1 LAPHGDPRCRALL
14 DELLAFAGADGDAA
28 GRLIDRYGSLGA
40 ILTTNREALAA
51 IAEDSE
57 AADLLD
63 CVHRIVGHV
72 LRQDIEDR
80 PLIGN
85 EPAVIAYLRS
95 RSAHS
100 RNEELRILYLGAKN
114 HLIHEQV
121 FPGTID
127 EAPFLIREI
136 LRRGLDVGAASIVLA
151 HNHPSGEAVA
161 SEADCEMTRQLIRAG
176 YEVGISV
183 VDHIIVTRTGSLS
196 FRLSGLF

>member
-1 LAPHGDPRCRALL
+1 MLRA
-14 DELLAFAGADGDAA
+14 
-28 GRLIDRYGSLGA
+28 
-40 ILTTNREALAA
+40 
-51 IAEDSE
+51 
-57 AADLLD
+57 
-63 CVHRIVGHV
+63 
-72 LRQDIEDR
+72 DIEER

-95 RSAHS
+95 RCGHA

-127 EAPFLIREI
+127 EAPFQIREI
-136 LRRGLDVGAASIVLA
+136 LRRGIDVGAASIVIA

-176 YEVGISV
+176 NEVGISV

-196 FRLSGLF
+196 FRLSALF